1 MGEEKEMKT
10 CKHPYS
16 DVCLLRPGESLLDT
30 LRRGVDAMGG
40 ISKYV
45 KPGDTVFIKP
55 NLTAGM
61 PASTGG
67 TTDVYFAEA
76 VVELVKEAKP
86 GRILVGECSGNE
98 SRSIESLTNC
108 GYIEM
113 GKRQNVE
120 VLDLDKAEFV
130 DVHIENPRYRDVVH
144 LPKSLMEADVFISL
158 PVLKNHV
165 SVGITVSIKNSFGL
179 VPDDDKLNAHRE
191 GVVEEVLVDI
201 AKARCADLVFAD
213 GRLGAEGIAG
223 GTNFEK
229 PIAAN
234 VILVGNDPVAVDAV
248 SARVM
253 DQNPCVRHIQ
263 WAAMDGVG
271 NNDLDYIR
279 LHGLSIEE
287 AKVHFMT
294 PAEEIM
300 GATGGKVTL
309 CDLRSCSKCRAT
321 AEGAMSRFSA
331 TPASLLEPVD
341 VVYGP
346 GEWKMPDPINPRTL
360 LLGDCIREEY
370 RSLGHWIP
378 GCPVDA
384 GAYMKAMSE
393 FDVVCTKCMDAVE
406 KYLESCTDEEL
417 QDLRVLAANRTVF
430 RGERNKAA
438 VDDLLLAIGD
448 CQKGYC
454 RNHARRGHKISDVDF
469 DKTMVFLPGCPP
481 TEEEIRAAFADALSR
496 AREKHA

>member
-1 MGEEKEMKT
+1 MRT
-10 CKHPYS
+10 SVHPFS
-16 DVCLLRPGESLLDT
+16 DVSLLRPEGELLDV
-30 LRRGVDAMGG
+30 LREGVDSIGG
-40 ISKYV
+40 IARYV

-67 TTDVYFAEA
+67 TTDVLFTEA
-76 VVELVKEAKP
+76 VVRLVKEAQP

-108 GYIEM
+108 GYVDMGRRQGIE
-113 GKRQNVE
+113 V
-120 VLDLDKAEFV
+120 VDLDFAEFE
-130 DVHIENPRYRDVVH
+130 DISIEHPLYRDVVH
-144 LPKSLMEADVFISL
+144 LPKVLMEADVFISV

-165 SVGITVSIKNSFGL
+165 SVGITVALKNSFGL
-179 VPDDDKLNAHRE
+179 VPDDDKLTAHRNNA
-191 GVVEEVLVDI
+191 VEEILVDI
-201 AKARCADLVFAD
+201 SKARRPDLVFVD

-223 GTNFEK
+223 GTHFKK

-234 VILVGNDPVAVDAV
+234 LVLVGNDPVAIDAV

-253 DQNPCVRHIQ
+253 DQNPRERYIQ
-263 WAAMDGVG
+263 WAAMEGLGYD
-271 NNDLDYIR
+271 NLDYIR
-279 LHGLSIEE
+279 LHGLTIEE
-287 AKVHFMT
+287 AKIHFLT

-300 GATGGKVTL
+300 QDSLGKVRL
-309 CDLRSCSKCRAT
+309 CDLESCSKCRAT

-346 GEWKMPDPINPRTL
+346 GEWKKPSCINPRTL
-360 LLGDCIREEY
+360 LLGDCIREKY
-370 RSLGHWIP
+370 RALGHWIP

-384 GAYMKAMSE
+384 EAYMKAMSD
-393 FDVVCTKCMDAVE
+393 FNIVCTKCMDAAKAVMDGYTPE
-406 KYLESCTDEEL
+406 QLKDI
-417 QDLRVLAANRTVF
+417 RVLAANRTIF
-430 RGERNKAA
+430 RGADNQAA

-448 CQKGYC
+448 CQAGYC

-469 DKTMVFLPGCPP
+469 DKTMVYQPGCPP
-481 TEEEIRAAFADALSR
+481 TAEEIRSAFEEILRR
-496 AREKHA
+496 AKERGPKA